1 MKDRFLEISSIRKQI
16 QELLHRLEDKKKGMK
31 ESYSTLVTSNDN
43 HFFGLDSFRF
53 QVKLAENELAFLND
67 QFVLIDNR
75 LYCDYYKLYNHVYDY
90 YVENLP
96 PGIVK
101 SVFPIYKDLEP
112 TKVYETEL
120 VHKLYKDILTLIHKA
135 YDTLEHEHRKRE
147 SEKRLT
153 TSGIH
158 IGNYV
163 HNRVFTDTLI
173 KTNIELFEQYLNT
186 YFIYHMTFLVNLK
199 ERLGMFL
206 DHLLRR
212 QPVEQ
217 GCHLDELDDNFV
229 GVVRDETD
237 PVLVETF
244 HSISVD
250 AKPEPEEKSET
261 KSESLEADAVH
272 EPPVEEANEALV
284 EAEAKTET
292 NSEPSVEEPEVPV
305 EAETETNSESPVD
318 EPKVSVEAEPV
329 ETTGPLEE
337 VDEPNPEPNSELSE
351 EVASV
356 EIPEVLEEI
365 PVSISASPIEAP
377 LETTNESVESP
388 PEPISEPSEESEAI
402 SETPLEKVPLTA
414 EEVLNPIIEHILKG
428 TTEPSQPLT
437 ESAKKK
443 KRGRKK

>member
-16 QELLHRLEDKKKGMK
+16 QELFHRLEDKKKGMK
-31 ESYSTLVTSNDN
+31 ENYATLVASNDN

-67 QFVLIDNR
+67 QFTLIDNR
-75 LYCDYYKLYNHVYDY
+75 LYCDYYKLYNHVYEY

-96 PGIVK
+96 HGIVK

-135 YDTLEHEHRKRE
+135 YDTLDHEHRKRE

-206 DHLLRR
+206 DHVLRR

-217 GCHLDELDDNFV
+217 GCHVDELDDNFV
-229 GVVRDETD
+229 GIVRDETE
-237 PVLVETF
+237 PIVVETF
-244 HSISVD
+244 HSIPT
-250 AKPEPEEKSET
+250 AKPDPEEKSET
-261 KSESLEADAVH
+261 KSEPEAVEAPV
-272 EPPVEEANEALV
+272 EPETKSESPVVEDPVEEEP
-284 EAEAKTET
+284 ET
-292 NSEPSVEEPEVPV
+292 NSDGPVVEDPAEEEPETKTDEPEEVPV
-305 EAETETNSESPVD
+305 EES
-318 EPKVSVEAEPV
+318 
-329 ETTGPLEE
+329 
-337 VDEPNPEPNSELSE
+337 
-351 EVASV
+351 
-356 EIPEVLEEI
+356 
-365 PVSISASPIEAP
+365 
-377 LETTNESVESP
+377 
-388 PEPISEPSEESEAI
+388 PEPISEAGSPIESEAQVEESETISETKTDSPEESEALV
-402 SETPLEKVPLTA
+402 EPLAEPNIPKKALTA
-414 EEVLNPIIEHILKG
+414 EEVLNPIIEHILKHVD
-428 TTEPSQPLT
+428 TNTEATQEPSQPLT
-437 ESAKKK
+437 EPAKKK
-443 KRGRKK
+443 KRPRKK

>member
-31 ESYSTLVTSNDN
+31 ESYSTLVASNDN

-53 QVKLAENELAFLND
+53 QVKLTENELTFLND

-75 LYCDYYKLYNHVYDY
+75 LYCDYYKLYNRVYDY

-96 PGIVK
+96 AGVVK

-120 VHKLYKDILTLIHKA
+120 VHKLYKDILMLIHKA

-163 HNRVFTDTLI
+163 HNRVFMDTLI

-237 PVLVETF
+237 SVLVETF
-244 HSISVD
+244 HSISIET
-250 AKPEPEEKSET
+250 KLEPEEKSES
-261 KSESLEADAVH
+261 KSESPEADTVH
-272 EPPVEEANEALV
+272 EPPEEADEALV
-284 EAEAKTET
+284 EAEAKPET
-292 NSEPSVEEPEVPV
+292 KSESPEESPVMEPEVPV
-305 EAETETNSESPVD
+305 EAETET
-318 EPKVSVEAEPV
+318 
-329 ETTGPLEE
+329 TGPLEE
-337 VDEPNPEPNSELSE
+337 IDEPNPEPNSELSE
-351 EVASV
+351 EVAS
-356 EIPEVLEEI
+356 EETPET
-365 PVSISASPIEAP
+365 ISASPIEEP
-377 LETTNESVESP
+377 LEETKESIEST
-388 PEPISEPSEESEAI
+388 PEPISEPSDEPEAKSES
-402 SETPLEKVPLTA
+402 PLEKVPLNA

-428 TTEPSQPLT
+428 TAEPSQSLT

>member
-16 QELLHRLEDKKKGMK
+16 QELFHRLEDKKKGMK
-31 ESYSTLVTSNDN
+31 ENYSTLVASNEN

-53 QVKLAENELAFLND
+53 QVKLTENELTFLND

-90 YVENLP
+90 YVENLL
-96 PGIVK
+96 PGVVK

-135 YDTLEHEHRKRE
+135 YDTLDHEHRKRE

-153 TSGIH
+153 TTGIH

-206 DHLLRR
+206 DHVLRR

-217 GCHLDELDDNFV
+217 GCHVDELDDNFV

-244 HSISVD
+244 HSISLVD
-250 AKPEPEEKSET
+250 AKPEPEVKPETTDSPVEEVESKSEPPAHEPET
-261 KSESLEADAVH
+261 KSEPITEAVQA
-272 EPPVEEANEALV
+272 PVEEP
-284 EAEAKTET
+284 EAKSET
-292 NSEPSVEEPEVPV
+292 NSEAVQAPIQTIDEAV
-305 EAETETNSESPVD
+305 EAPMEANSES
-318 EPKVSVEAEPV
+318 VEAPV
-329 ETTGPLEE
+329 ETNTEE
-337 VDEPNPEPNSELSE
+337 VDEPKSELSE
-351 EVASV
+351 ELAPVV
-356 EIPEVLEEI
+356 QLEEPETKSETNSDL
-365 PVSISASPIEAP
+365 PVD
-377 LETTNESVESP
+377 
-388 PEPISEPSEESEAI
+388 EPSQA
-402 SETPLEKVPLTA
+402 VPLTA

-428 TTEPSQPLT
+428 SAEPSQEPT
-437 ESAKKK
+437 KKK
-443 KRGRKK
+443 KRSRKK

>member
-16 QELLHRLEDKKKGMK
+16 QELFHRLEDKKKGMK
-31 ESYSTLVTSNDN
+31 DNYATLVASNDN

-53 QVKLAENELAFLND
+53 QVKLAENELTFLND
-67 QFVLIDNR
+67 QFTLIDNR
-75 LYCDYYKLYNHVYDY
+75 LYCEYYKLYNHVYEY

-96 PGIVK
+96 HGIVK

-135 YDTLEHEHRKRE
+135 YDTLDHEHRKRE

-173 KTNIELFEQYLNT
+173 KSNIELFEQYLNT

-206 DHLLRR
+206 EHVLRR

-217 GCHLDELDDNFV
+217 GCHVDELDDNFV

-237 PVLVETF
+237 PVIVETF
-244 HSISVD
+244 HSIST
-250 AKPEPEEKSET
+250 AKPGPSKPPEEAQVKEAETSDSPVEAQVKEAETSEETSVEESETKSET
-261 KSESLEADAVH
+261 KSEG
-272 EPPVEEANEALV
+272 PEEAETKTEALV
-284 EAEAKTET
+284 EEAESKSETKSEAPEEVHQESET
-292 NSEPSVEEPEVPV
+292 NSDSVVDPPEVVHEAPVEDPGSEPVKEPESIS
-305 EAETETNSESPVD
+305 ETKSESP
-318 EPKVSVEAEPV
+318 
-329 ETTGPLEE
+329 
-337 VDEPNPEPNSELSE
+337 
-351 EVASV
+351 
-356 EIPEVLEEI
+356 
-365 PVSISASPIEAP
+365 
-377 LETTNESVESP
+377 
-388 PEPISEPSEESEAI
+388 EESEVEPI
-402 SETPLEKVPLTA
+402 PIPEKALTA
-414 EEVLNPIIEHILKG
+414 EEVLNPIIEHILKDVD
-428 TTEPSQPLT
+428 TNTEPSQPLT
-437 ESAKKK
+437 EPAKKK
-443 KRGRKK
+443 KRSRKK